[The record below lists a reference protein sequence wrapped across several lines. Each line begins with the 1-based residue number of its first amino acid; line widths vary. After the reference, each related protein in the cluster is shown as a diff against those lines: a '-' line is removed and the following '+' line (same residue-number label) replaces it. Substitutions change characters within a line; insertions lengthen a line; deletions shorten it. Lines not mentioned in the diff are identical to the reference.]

1 MVRFATLDR
10 PLWPRVVRALAAL
23 GFNAIDVPVVWRE
36 HETPDGQWDFTTER
50 RALDAFLQAVADE
63 GLKAIVRLGPWPT
76 SDVTSLGL
84 PDRVLYDRACQ
95 ARTRR
100 QNPVMVLDLPRLTP
114 LPSVASRAYRAEAAR
129 WVSAASEVIA
139 PRVTSGQVVR
149 VVIGHGPPAVL
160 RDDPFEFDHHPDA
173 RVENTQPVT
182 PPHEPTGAALAEV
195 DREAR
200 HAREFL
206 DALANAARAAG
217 VTDGVLTYAVPGGAL
232 ISPLALALS
241 RDRRVA
247 LAAPPSRAGTL
258 GIWRAMRHASAL
270 PVAPHIDL
278 RAGNPPF
285 EPPTRAVPTLHAARV
300 ALAAGAR
307 DITVQMGCSG
317 DRWIGAL
324 LDEHGHAHAI
334 AARWSSLLQWADAIP
349 TGRDRAARIVTTPD
363 TARALRASTAAHPL
377 PLGLLAWVGFTPDE
391 IAPEE
396 VSAATSHDRI
406 EEELARR
413 ALPVLRTERRA
424 ADDPAYAGG
433 DATEFIARASDALDA
448 YAPRIEPLGSALV
461 RAVET
466 DGALTLVVVSRIAE
480 PVRVTPPDGALW
492 HDDRGLMLDTR
503 TLTGGDALVMRRD
516 RVTAGGA
523 A

>member
-50 RALDAFLQAVADE
+50 RALDAFLQSVADE

-270 PVAPHIDL
+270 PVSPHIDL

-285 EPPTRAVPTLHAARV
+285 
-300 ALAAGAR
+300 
-307 DITVQMGCSG
+307 
-317 DRWIGAL
+317 
-324 LDEHGHAHAI
+324 
-334 AARWSSLLQWADAIP
+334 
-349 TGRDRAARIVTTPD
+349 
-363 TARALRASTAAHPL
+363 
-377 PLGLLAWVGFTPDE
+377 
-391 IAPEE
+391 
-396 VSAATSHDRI
+396 
-406 EEELARR
+406 
-413 ALPVLRTERRA
+413 
-424 ADDPAYAGG
+424 
-433 DATEFIARASDALDA
+433 
-448 YAPRIEPLGSALV
+448 
-461 RAVET
+461 
-466 DGALTLVVVSRIAE
+466 
-480 PVRVTPPDGALW
+480 
-492 HDDRGLMLDTR
+492 
-503 TLTGGDALVMRRD
+503 
-516 RVTAGGA
+516 
-523 A
+523 